1 MPSSQ
6 FEIVQATDGDLGEI
20 RALLR
25 AYAESLGYRACF
37 HEFERELDSLP
48 GPYGPPSG
56 RLLVA
61 RAEGA
66 VVGLV
71 GIAPAAEGI
80 CEMRRLV
87 VRNDYRGRGAGRGL
101 ADAALAAAAA
111 IGYRRMTL
119 ETLDEMVA
127 ARTLYLSLGF
137 VAVIP
142 DRARAGIWEMERAL
156 VRLESTMTA

>member
-25 AYAESLGYRACF
+25 AYAESLGTRACF
-37 HEFERELDSLP
+37 HEFEQELDSLP

-61 RAEGA
+61 RADGT
-66 VVGLV
+66 VIGLV

-101 ADAALAAAAA
+101 ADAALAAAAG
-111 IGYRRMTL
+111 IGYRRIRL

-137 VAVIP
+137 VTVTTGQ
-142 DRARAGIWEMERAL
+142 ARAGIGEMERVL
-156 VRLESTMTA
+156 VRRESTTTA

>member
-6 FEIVQATDGDLGEI
+6 FEIGQATDGDLGEI

-37 HEFERELDSLP
+37 HEFEQELDSLP

-61 RAEGA
+61 RADGA

-137 VAVIP
+137 VAVAANL
-142 DRARAGIWEMERAL
+142 ARPGIR
-156 VRLESTMTA
+156 RLERDFTRPASTTAA